1 MTTAFVLGNGRS
13 RMSFNLEKLR
23 KKGTIYGCNA
33 LYRDFKPD
41 HLIAVDPKM
50 IFEICQTGWQLT
62 TPVWTNPNQKY
73 RDLPNL
79 NFFKDPRGWSSG
91 PTAVMKAC
99 QDHHQTV
106 FILGFDYQGMGNFFN
121 NVYADTFN
129 YKGSNEQPTYFGNW
143 KKQTETLYKEYPN
156 VKFFRVNGENPM
168 VMKDWQVINNFRDI
182 SYDEFGKMIE
192 TI

>member
-13 RMSFNLEKLR
+13 RMNFNLENLR

-91 PTAVMKAC
+91 PTAIMKAC
-99 QDHHQTV
+99 QDRHQTV
-106 FILGFDYQGMGNFFN
+106 FILGFDYQGVGNFFN

-143 KKQTETLYKEYPN
+143 KKQTETIFKEYPN
-156 VKFFRVNGENPM
+156 VNFFRVNGENHM

-182 SYDEFGKMIE
+182 DYDEFGKMIG
-192 TI
+192 TS